1 MATNVRL
8 VNNLPQ
14 KLPIVL
20 MNPTSRNLEHAFIAA
35 KGSRIVRSD
44 EISEQLRG
52 LARQGK
58 VTIIQL

>member
-1 MATNVRL
+1 MASNVRV

-20 MNPTSRNLEHAFIAA
+20 MNPSSRNLEHAFIAS
-35 KGSRIVRSD
+35 KGSRVIRSD